1 MLLAQWNP
9 FKSPSSLLFST
20 MEPGKRKVISLAA
33 GCGHVIYLDQQ
44 VKGRYLRKACLL
56 ISQKE
61 NKESFVIYTT
71 LSFFFLECGYDA

>member
-1 MLLAQWNP
+1 
-9 FKSPSSLLFST
+9 

-61 NKESFVIYTT
+61 NKESFSKQNLR
-71 LSFFFLECGYDA
+71 LSPAALQYEKFV